1 METDYAWWAQ
11 SLSVD
16 ARREV
21 QMKLLQSYLAEI
33 LRTNEFYK
41 EKYADVGL
49 TSAADLSRIEDF
61 GELPFTAKR
70 ELSEDQEAHPPYGR
84 NLTYP
89 RAAYTRVHQTS
100 GTSGKPL
107 RWLDDEGSWHW
118 WIRCWEAVYRAAGIS
133 AEDRIFFAFSFG
145 PFIGFWSAYD
155 AAQSLGALAIPGG
168 GMSSYQRL
176 VALLDHEV
184 TVLIC
189 TPTYALHLAE
199 VAESEGIDLRA
210 NSVRTTVHA
219 GEPGGSIP
227 ATKRRMESLWGVS
240 CFDHAGATEVGAWGF
255 ECEAHDGVHVNESE
269 FIAEVIDPGTGA
281 AAQEGELVLTNLG
294 RAGMPVIRYRTGDYV
309 RPMRSPCRCGRT
321 FIRLQGGVLGRTDDV
336 LIVRGI
342 NVFPSAIEN
351 IIRRFPEVSEFSVT
365 VDRPD
370 NLDVLEI
377 KIEVKNEDSERVVS
391 AIHREVRNAL
401 GLRAEVK
408 AIDVGALPRFDL
420 KARRFSDR
428 RRRDAS

>member
-1 METDYAWWAQ
+1 MKTDYAWWAQ
-11 SLSVD
+11 SLSAD

-21 QMKLLQSYLAEI
+21 QMKRFQGYLEEI

-49 TSAADLSRIEDF
+49 TSAADFSRSEAF
-61 GELPFTAKR
+61 GELPFTVKQ

-107 RWLDDEGSWHW
+107 RWLDDEGSWLW
-118 WIRCWEAVYRAAGIS
+118 WIRCWEAVYRAAGVS
-133 AEDRIFFAFSFG
+133 ADDRIFFAFSFG

-155 AAQSLGALAIPGG
+155 GAQSLRALAIPGG

-210 NSVRTTVHA
+210 NSVRTTIHA

-227 ATKRRMESLWGVS
+227 ATKRRIESLWGVG

-255 ECEAHDGVHVNESE
+255 E
-269 FIAEVIDPGTGA
+269 
-281 AAQEGELVLTNLG
+281 
-294 RAGMPVIRYRTGDYV
+294 
-309 RPMRSPCRCGRT
+309 
-321 FIRLQGGVLGRTDDV
+321 
-336 LIVRGI
+336 
-342 NVFPSAIEN
+342 
-351 IIRRFPEVSEFSVT
+351 
-365 VDRPD
+365 
-370 NLDVLEI
+370 
-377 KIEVKNEDSERVVS
+377 
-391 AIHREVRNAL
+391 
-401 GLRAEVK
+401 
-408 AIDVGALPRFDL
+408 
-420 KARRFSDR
+420 
-428 RRRDAS
+428 